1 MLFLE
6 IAVVVLGVSASAFG
20 LFLHFWSKRKIAD
33 LEADILKLKKKG
45 VSIQMDA
52 LLQTART
59 PPAHR
64 SRKKPE
70 QQPSSSFF

>member
-33 LEADILKLKKKG
+33 MEADILKLKEKG

-59 PPAHR
+59 P
-64 SRKKPE
+64 
-70 QQPSSSFF
+70 QQEEA

>member
-33 LEADILKLKKKG
+33 LEADILKLKEKG
-45 VSIQMDA
+45 VSIHMDA

-59 PPAHR
+59 P
-64 SRKKPE
+64 
-70 QQPSSSFF
+70 QQEEA

>member
-33 LEADILKLKKKG
+33 LEADILKLKEKG

-59 PPAHR
+59 PRQEEA
-64 SRKKPE
+64 
-70 QQPSSSFF
+70 

>member
-33 LEADILKLKKKG
+33 LEADILKLKEKG

-59 PPAHR
+59 P
-64 SRKKPE
+64 
-70 QQPSSSFF
+70 QQEEA

>member
-6 IAVVVLGVSASAFG
+6 IAVVVVGVSASAFG

-33 LEADILKLKKKG
+33 LEADILKLKEKG

-59 PPAHR
+59 P
-64 SRKKPE
+64 
-70 QQPSSSFF
+70 QQEEA

>member
-33 LEADILKLKKKG
+33 LEADILKLKEKG

-52 LLQTART
+52 LLQSART
-59 PPAHR
+59 P
-64 SRKKPE
+64 
-70 QQPSSSFF
+70 QQEEA